1 MAKSV
6 FRPGE
11 TKVEGEKV
19 LLPLVHNFAPVEE
32 EKPIIQEE
40 YTGPTAEDLR
50 KEAEAFKAQWESE
63 KQKMLVQ
70 AQASADD
77 IVKKAEEAAFAEVK
91 RQTDAA
97 AVIKADAENEAQNII
112 ARAKSEAAQIVAD
125 AQAERDRLR
134 NEAETTGYDKGHQEG
149 YEKGVAEVDRLID
162 RMHTILEQVMKRRE
176 EILADTESQIVE
188 LVILMARKVIK
199 ILSENQK
206 NVVMAN
212 TMAAL
217 KKVKTRGEV
226 TLRVNLE
233 DVKLTTANAQEFIN
247 HVENVQGITVLED
260 STVERGGCIVETDF
274 GAIDARISS
283 QLQELE
289 NKILEVSPV
298 KNIKRTDSLTGATEQ
313 EEVFICAL
321 PTQQNSILQNIS
333 KK

>member
-32 EKPIIQEE
+32 EKPVIQEE

-247 HVENVQGITVLED
+247 HVENIQGITVLED

-298 KNIKRTDSLTGATEQ
+298 KNIKRTDSLTGATE
-313 EEVFICAL
+313 
-321 PTQQNSILQNIS
+321 
-333 KK
+333 

>member
-6 FRPGE
+6 FRPNE
-11 TKVEGEKV
+11 TKLEGEKV
-19 LLPLVHNFAPVEE
+19 LLPLVHNYAPVEE
-32 EKPIIQEE
+32 EVPVIQEE
-40 YTGPTAEDLR
+40 YNGPTADDLR
-50 KEAEAFKAQWESE
+50 REAEAFKTQWESE
-63 KQKMLVQ
+63 KQKMLAQ
-70 AQASADD
+70 AQASADE
-77 IVKKAEEAAFAEVK
+77 IVKKAEDAAFAEVK

-97 AVIKADAENEAQNII
+97 AVIKSDAESEAENIV
-112 ARAKSEAAQIVAD
+112 ARAKAEAAQIIAD
-125 AQAERDRLR
+125 AEAERDRLR
-134 NEAETTGYDKGHQEG
+134 NEAETSGFEKGHKDGYD
-149 YEKGVAEVDRLID
+149 KGVAEVERLVDRIH
-162 RMHTILEQVMKRRE
+162 RILEAVMQRRE

-233 DVKLTTANAQEFIN
+233 DVKLTSEHAQEFIQ
-247 HVENVQGITVLED
+247 HVENIKGITVLED
-260 STVERGGCIVETDF
+260 SSVERGGCIVETDF

-298 KNIKRTDSLTGATEQ
+298 KNIKRSDSLTGATE
-313 EEVFICAL
+313 
-321 PTQQNSILQNIS
+321 
-333 KK
+333 